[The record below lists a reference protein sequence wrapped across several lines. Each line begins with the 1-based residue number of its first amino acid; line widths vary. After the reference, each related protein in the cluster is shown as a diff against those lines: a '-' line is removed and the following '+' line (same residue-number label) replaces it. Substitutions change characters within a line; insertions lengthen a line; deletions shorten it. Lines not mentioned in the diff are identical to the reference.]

1 MVSDI
6 EKLTKQKIELLAL
19 EFADDRPRDRM
30 NTGRRHWDEGW
41 REQDGGD
48 GFGGGAS

>member
-1 MVSDI
+1 MNDDGAF
-6 EKLTKQKIELLAL
+6 LLGKEARK
-19 EFADDRPRDRM
+19 EDVPVVQNPFPFGDQR
-30 NTGRRHWDEGW
+30 RRHWDEGW